1 MQTIGNPWLWT
12 GFAMFVLFA
21 LALDLRGVKKHED
34 EVVSFKQ
41 ALWWSVLWVALA
53 LVFCGGLWWWLDGTA
68 GREIANLKAGEFL
81 TGYLI
86 EKSLSVDNL
95 FVFLM
100 IFTAFHVPAVLQ
112 REAIVIGVI
121 GAVILRVIMIL
132 IGAWLITRFH
142 WVLYLFGVFLLV
154 TGIKML
160 VFADA
165 APDLEANPVLKWMR
179 RHLRVT
185 NDYRGMRLW
194 LQENG
199 VRVYTPLF
207 LVVVLIG
214 VTDIIFAVDSIPAIF
229 AITTDPFIV
238 LTSNIFAILG
248 LRALYFL
255 LAGAA
260 ARFRLL
266 KYGLA
271 LVLAFIGIKMLLID
285 IYKVPVVWS
294 LGVVL
299 SLLLISIVASIWS
312 TAEHRADRRQR
323 RAEHPNHDGS

>member
-1 MQTIGNPWLWT
+1 MESIGNIWLWS
-12 GFAMFVLFA
+12 GFSLFVLFA
-21 LALDLRGVKKHED
+21 VALDLRGVKKHED

-41 ALWWSVLWVALA
+41 ALWWSLLWVGLA
-53 LVFCGGLWWWLDGTA
+53 LLFCAGLWLWLDATA
-68 GREIANLKAGEFL
+68 GRELAHLKASEFL
-81 TGYLI
+81 TGYVI

-100 IFTAFHVPAVLQ
+100 IFTAFRVPPVLQ

-121 GAVILRVIMIL
+121 GAIILRVIMIL
-132 IGAWLITRFH
+132 IGAWLIAKFH
-142 WVLYLFGVFLLV
+142 WILYLFGAFLLV
-154 TGIKML
+154 TGVKML

-165 APDLEANPVLKWMR
+165 APDLETNPVLKWMR
-179 RHLRVT
+179 GHLRIT

-194 LQENG
+194 VQEAG
-199 VRVYTPLF
+199 YRFYTPLF

-238 LTSNIFAILG
+238 MTSNIFAILG
-248 LRALYFL
+248 LRALFFL
-255 LAGAA
+255 LAGMAEK
-260 ARFRLL
+260 FRLL

-271 LVLAFIGIKMLLID
+271 LVLAFIGVKMLLLD
-285 IYKVPVVWS
+285 VYKIPVAMS

-299 SLLLISIVASIWS
+299 FLLIASMLASVWAS
-312 TAEHRADRRQR
+312 AERSESRARKQAKRQ
-323 RAEHPNHDGS
+323 HGGHT

>member
-1 MQTIGNPWLWT
+1 MESIGNVWLWT
-12 GFAMFVLFA
+12 GFSVFVLIA
-21 LALDLRGVKKHED
+21 IALDLRGVKKHED

-41 ALWWSVLWVALA
+41 ALWWSLLWIGLA
-53 LVFCGGLWWWLDGTA
+53 LLFCAGLWWWLDGTA
-68 GREIANLKAGEFL
+68 GREMANLKAGEFL
-81 TGYLI
+81 TGYVI

-100 IFTAFHVPAVLQ
+100 IFTAFRVPPVLQ

-121 GAVILRVIMIL
+121 GAIILRVIMIL
-132 IGAWLITRFH
+132 IGAWLITKFH
-142 WVLYLFGVFLLV
+142 WILYVFGAFLLI

-165 APDLEANPVLKWMR
+165 APDLETNPVLKWMR
-179 RHLRVT
+179 GHLRIT

-194 LQENG
+194 VQEAG
-199 VRVYTPLF
+199 YRFYTPLF
-207 LVVVLIG
+207 LVIVLIG

-238 LTSNIFAILG
+238 MTSNIFAILG

-255 LAGAA
+255 LAGMAEK
-260 ARFRLL
+260 FKLL

-271 LVLAFIGIKMLLID
+271 LVLAFIGVKMLLID
-285 IYKVPVVWS
+285 VYKIPVAVS
-294 LGVVL
+294 LTVVL
-299 SLLLISIVASIWS
+299 VLLVTSMIASVWAS
-312 TAEHRADRRQR
+312 ADRAES
-323 RAEHPNHDGS
+323 RARKVALQKHGRD